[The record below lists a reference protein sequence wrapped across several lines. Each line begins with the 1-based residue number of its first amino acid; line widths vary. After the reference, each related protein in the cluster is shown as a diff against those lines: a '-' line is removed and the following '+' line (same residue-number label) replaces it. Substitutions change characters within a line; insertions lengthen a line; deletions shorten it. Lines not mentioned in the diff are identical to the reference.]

1 MTKISIYR
9 KGSSI
14 VKYVVEGHSDFAE
27 EGSDIVCS
35 AISVVAYTTLNGIT
49 DVLGISVGYEVRDA
63 YFECIVPDNLS
74 EIEREKIDILLE
86 TMYLSF
92 TNLEEQYK
100 EYITIIDMEV

>member
-9 KGSSI
+9 KNDSI
-14 VKYVVEGHSDFAE
+14 IKYVVDGHSGFAKSGE
-27 EGSDIVCS
+27 DIVCS
-35 AISVVAYTTLNGIT
+35 AISTVAYTTINGIT

-63 YFECIVPDNLS
+63 YIECIVPEDLS
-74 EIEREKIDILLE
+74 DSEREKVDILLD

-92 TNLEEQYK
+92 VNLEEQYK

>member
-1 MTKISIYR
+1 MTKISIYK
-9 KGSSI
+9 KGKNI

-35 AISVVAYTTLNGIT
+35 AISVVAYTTINGIT
-49 DVLGISVGYEVRDA
+49 DILGIPVGYEVRDA
-63 YFECIVPDNLS
+63 YLECIVPDNLS
-74 EIEREKIDILLE
+74 DSEREKVSILLD

-92 TNLEEQYK
+92 VNLKEQYK